1 MELYRL
7 NQYKKRTR
15 FSLNEIIVYEDHA
28 EILIYDSKQEEI
40 AKAIIDVD
48 DVDKVKDIKWCYDRY
63 VRNTT
68 MKILL
73 HRLITNCSDDYV
85 VDHINGNVLDNRKS
99 NLRFCSISQNA
110 MNQKLSSRN
119 KSGHKGIFWDKN
131 RNKWR
136 VTISINKRPVMV
148 GRYDTIEEALMAR
161 DEAEDRYYQDYKY
174 KGGGR

>member
-1 MELYRL
+1 
-7 NQYKKRTR
+7 
-15 FSLNEIIVYEDHA
+15 
-28 EILIYDSKQEEI
+28 
-40 AKAIIDVD
+40 
-48 DVDKVKDIKWCYDRY
+48 
-63 VRNTT
+63 